1 MGIAIHELAN
11 ISERR
16 IDRLMNPDL
25 SGLPAFLVNVGG
37 LNSGF
42 MIAHCTAAALTS
54 ENKTLCFP
62 ASSDTLSTSSA
73 KEDHVSM
80 GGWAARKC
88 LEVISNVEIVLAIE
102 LLCACQGVEY
112 RNKKT
117 TPILQNVVK

>member
-16 IDRLMNPDL
+16 IERMMNPDL
-25 SGLPAFLVNVGG
+25 SGLPAFLVKNGG

-62 ASSDTLSTSSA
+62 GSCDTISTSSA

-80 GGWAARKC
+80 GGCAARKC
-88 LEVISNVEIVLAIE
+88 LEVVGNVETVVAIE
-102 LLCACQGVEY
+102 LLCACAALDFIDEE
-112 RNKKT
+112 
-117 TPILQNVVK
+117 